1 MTLSTL
7 EQKGLFMM
15 NQWKD
20 RRKTRREKEVQE
32 RGNREFLQ
40 QVAQTKQNLQN
51 ARDNFNFA
59 TDEAMMEY
67 YIYMIKAEET
77 KLNYYLSRAKN
88 ECRENVC
95 FFASYGEMGDEKGC
109 G

>member
-20 RRKTRREKEVQE
+20 RRKTRQERMEQE
-32 RGNREFLQ
+32 RGNREFLK

-59 TDEAMMEY
+59 TDETMMEY

-77 KLNYYLSRAKN
+77 KLNYYLSRAKK
-88 ECRENVC
+88 ECRENAC
-95 FFASYGEMGDEKGC
+95 LFAAYGDMGAEKGC